1 MSIASRVS
9 LSNTLYRLIVA
20 FHGSQVVIL
29 SARHRKVIFSMA
41 LLHETRVEQQKID
54 NVRRTIL

>member
-20 FHGSQVVIL
+20 FHRNQVVIL
-29 SARHRKVIFSMA
+29 SARHRKVICSLA